1 MPPMKRT
8 FSQTMPPTDGSG
20 STPSQIRA
28 KVKKS
33 KKARPT
39 AASPGPASM
48 GTPRASSPPYSGM
61 MDSPW
66 PRGRS
71 RSRSRSASASAAPG
85 FGASKGKGKGKDKE
99 AAQDEHAPDP
109 VEDAEDEDNEDE
121 EELLFSDDEFG
132 VNQKE
137 SAKQKEYLR
146 VLLEHFDAT
155 QMDRYEAYRRS
166 GLNKAVIRRLVNSV
180 LQQSVSA
187 PILTVVRGFAKVFVG
202 EVVEKARSVANHD
215 GPLTPDDLREGY
227 RLYQAEHE
235 RVIAAPGKKKLFVR

>member
-8 FSQTMPPTDGSG
+8 FSQTMPPTERSG
-20 STPSQIRA
+20 SAPSQIKA

-33 KKARPT
+33 KKARPP

-48 GTPRASSPPYSGM
+48 GTPLASSPPYSGM
-61 MDSPW
+61 MDSPR

-71 RSRSRSASASAAPG
+71 RSRSRSASVAPG
-85 FGASKGKGKGKDKE
+85 FGASKGKGKDRD
-99 AAQDEHAPDP
+99 AAQDEHAADP

-137 SAKQKEYLR
+137 SAKQKQYLR

>member
-8 FSQTMPPTDGSG
+8 FSQASPPPEGSG
-20 STPSQIRA
+20 STPSQA
-28 KVKKS
+28 KPKTKKS
-33 KKARPT
+33 KKARAT

-48 GTPRASSPPYSGM
+48 GTPVASSPPYSGM
-61 MDSPW
+61 INSPR

-71 RSRSRSASASAAPG
+71 RSRSRSTSVAL
-85 FGASKGKGKGKDKE
+85 GAVTNKGKGKE
-99 AAQDEHAPDP
+99 VAQDEHAADAAED
-109 VEDAEDEDNEDE
+109 VEDEENEDE

-132 VNQKE
+132 MNQKE

-215 GPLTPDDLREGY
+215 GPLTPDNLREGY